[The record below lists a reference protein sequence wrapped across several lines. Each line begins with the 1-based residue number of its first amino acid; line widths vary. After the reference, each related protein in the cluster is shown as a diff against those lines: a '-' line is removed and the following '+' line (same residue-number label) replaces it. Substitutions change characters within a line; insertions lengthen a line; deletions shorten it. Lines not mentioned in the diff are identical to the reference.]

1 MRRENVKD
9 NVANQTNG
17 VKLFVFI
24 AVDNTFVLQR
34 M

>member
-1 MRRENVKD
+1 MRRENVED
-9 NVANQTNG
+9 NVANQTND

-24 AVDNTFVLQR
+24 EVDNRFVLQR

>member
-9 NVANQTNG
+9 NVANQTND